1 MDSLEEVTV
10 KSDSFMKHVF
20 NFDDNTKGELINI
33 AQYSLLAIIPIIIL
47 NKTLQKVIPDID
59 EDKSSLEILAEVVSQ
74 VLIIFFGIYFIHR
87 LVTFL
92 PPYGGK
98 PYGQLNM
105 FNFMLGF
112 LVIVMSLQTKLGE
125 KVNILFERVMELWFG
140 PQGTEQQ
147 QQPEQQKKN
156 IVRVSQPISNQGSHQ
171 MASSRQ
177 LNQVDQVANYNTMM
191 TQQQPEMPMQPSGV
205 SQGSYEQSLG
215 QRGGNVQQSPN
226 FDGMFQEPMAA
237 NEAFLGYGSFY

>member
-1 MDSLEEVTV
+1 MDSFEEVAV
-10 KSDSFMKHVF
+10 KSDSFMTHVF

-140 PQGTEQQ
+140 PQDS
-147 QQPEQQKKN
+147 QQPEQKKN
-156 IVRVSQPISNQGSHQ
+156 IVRVSQPISNQGNQ
-171 MASSRQ
+171 QIASSRQ

-191 TQQQPEMPMQPSGV
+191 TQQQQQSIQPSGV
-205 SQGSYEQSLG
+205 PQDSYEQSLG
-215 QRGGNVQQSPN
+215 QRGGNIQQSPN

-237 NEAFLGYGSFY
+237 NEAFSGYGGYSNY